1 MEAPHRFDSSSLT
14 SFATDLM
21 TRSGLSEERACVV
34 AEVLVEGDLMGHD
47 THGLQLLGPFLQSIE
62 DGSMCLEGEPEVV
75 AETMVSFTWDGNYL
89 PGPWLVREAL
99 KKALS
104 KIEEQ
109 GVVTGVIR
117 RSHHI
122 ACLQA
127 YLLQAVE
134 AGKVLLIA
142 SSDPACQ
149 AVAPFGGLK
158 PLYTPNPLAM
168 GIPTVGDPILIDIS
182 SSITTNGMVARH
194 QKEGKRLPG
203 DWVKNPDGEAT
214 TDPRVLFSNP
224 PGAILPLGGLE
235 YGHKGFGLGIMIE
248 ALTSALAGG
257 GRSKGVENWG
267 ASVFL
272 QLIDPEAFGGLDH
285 FLEETTWFQKAAR
298 ENPVRPGDPSVRLP
312 GERALSR
319 RRDQLQNGL
328 QLYPGVLSSL
338 RSLSKKQNIPI
349 PNPL

>member
-1 MEAPHRFDSSSLT
+1 MEKPFRFDCASLI
-14 SFATDLM
+14 SLATDLM
-21 TRSGLSEERACVV
+21 TRSGLPEDRARVV

-47 THGLQLLGPFLQSIE
+47 THGLQLLGPYLQSIE
-62 DGSMCLEGEPEVV
+62 EGSMRLEGDPEIVV
-75 AETMVSFTWDGNYL
+75 ETPVSFTWDANYL
-89 PGPWLVREAL
+89 PGPWIVIEAL
-99 KKALS
+99 KEAQARG
-104 KIEEQ
+104 EEQ

-127 YLLQAVE
+127 YLLPAVE

-149 AVAPFGGLK
+149 TVAPFGGLK
-158 PLYTPNPLAM
+158 ALYTPNPIAM
-168 GIPTVGDPILIDIS
+168 GIPTRGDPILIDIS

-194 QKEGKRLPG
+194 NEKGTPLPG
-203 DWVKNPDGEAT
+203 NWVKTADGEAT
-214 TDPRVLFSNP
+214 SDPSALFREP
-224 PGAILPLGGLE
+224 PGSVLPLGGME

-248 ALTSALAGG
+248 ALTSALGGG

-272 QLIDPEAFGGLDH
+272 QLIDPAAFGGLEA
-285 FLEETTWFQKAAR
+285 FLEETTWFQQAAR
-298 ENPVRPGDPSVRLP
+298 ENPVAPSDPPVRLP

-319 RRDQLQNGL
+319 RRDQLENGL
-328 QLYPGVLSSL
+328 QLEPDVLSSL
-338 RSLSKKQNIPI
+338 RSLSRKQNIKI
-349 PNPL
+349 PDPL